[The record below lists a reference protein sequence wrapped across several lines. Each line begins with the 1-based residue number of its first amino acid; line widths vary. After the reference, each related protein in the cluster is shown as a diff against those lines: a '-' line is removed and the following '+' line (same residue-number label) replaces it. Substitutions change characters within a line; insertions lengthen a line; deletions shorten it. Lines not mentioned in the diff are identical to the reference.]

1 MAILLGTRQDF
12 VEAFSAAAAPPPVTS
27 DDSWSR
33 RNVQKNDSLSRRRG
47 ASSIL
52 IRLNAEEAK
61 KETTT
66 MPKASSSTSS
76 NSIGMQKRLAQ
87 LRPVFLSHERD
98 FFRQGARLESMDSYV
113 LVSTLTA
120 SMSFG
125 CLVGFKPQTVA
136 VAHVA
141 VPLFKLATMTK
152 NNKAMLECIYR
163 TLCVSIQI
171 ASGMSA
177 LCGLYA
183 TVIFSLTILYGKSA
197 LGAERDRE
205 YDKFLR
211 RTVRSRVNGARCF
224 TLSLALFALTT
235 VLVLI
240 EKTFLCGSSLPVSLV
255 AFTILYRLYKDWK
268 ELSRGRDQIFRDQ
281 T

>member
-1 MAILLGTRQDF
+1 MYVTFIHKDRFLHVFAHDLEPVREFAHYFGLDHFVGGHGDEIQGLNFTKLGTKIF
-12 VEAFSAAAAPPPVTS
+12 Y
-27 DDSWSR
+27 W
-33 RNVQKNDSLSRRRG
+33 
-47 ASSIL
+47 
-52 IRLNAEEAK
+52 
-61 KETTT
+61 
-66 MPKASSSTSS
+66 
-76 NSIGMQKRLAQ
+76 
-87 LRPVFLSHERD
+87 
-98 FFRQGARLESMDSYV
+98 
-113 LVSTLTA
+113 
-120 SMSFG
+120 
-125 CLVGFKPQTVA
+125 
-136 VAHVA
+136 
-141 VPLFKLATMTK
+141 
-152 NNKAMLECIYR
+152 
-163 TLCVSIQI
+163 VSIQI

-240 EKTFLCGSSLPVSLV
+240 EKTFLCGSSLPVSLA